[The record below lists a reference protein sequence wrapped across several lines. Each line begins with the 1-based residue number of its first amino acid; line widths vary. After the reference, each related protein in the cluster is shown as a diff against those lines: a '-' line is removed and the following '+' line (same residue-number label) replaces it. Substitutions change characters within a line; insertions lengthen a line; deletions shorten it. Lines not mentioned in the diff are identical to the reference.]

1 MNKIIYLLTSAL
13 LLSLSSCKKKEDKER
28 PEYDYQPEL
37 FSCYINGEKFV
48 PKGAG
53 TCWATSTFY
62 DPDGFL
68 NTEPG
73 YLTITGRQCLG
84 NGIRTVAFGLTPV
97 LNEGIYDFNDTI
109 FNRVVGYYRNIFDS
123 GESHYYFYKGSLEVT
138 KLEPQ
143 TYRPFVQ
150 GRIEGTFEMSCAT
163 DQGDTVHITDGSFS
177 LNLR

>member
-1 MNKIIYLLTSAL
+1 MNKILYLLTSAL

-28 PEYDYQPEL
+28 PEYDYQPEH
-37 FSCYINGEKFV
+37 FSCYVNGEKFV
-48 PKGAG
+48 PRAQGMCGG
-53 TCWATSTFY
+53 TKTFY

-68 NTEPG
+68 NSEPG
-73 YLTITGRQCLG
+73 HLAIAGIKCLADDIVEI
-84 NGIRTVAFGLTPV
+84 NLVFIPIF
-97 LNEGIYDFNDTI
+97 NEGVYNINDSTFNHSNVIYAFSNQRFFGFEGQI
-109 FNRVVGYYRNIFDS
+109 HIS
-123 GESHYYFYKGSLEVT
+123 

>member
-1 MNKIIYLLTSAL
+1 MKKIVYLLTSAL

-28 PEYDYQPEL
+28 PEFDYQPQH
-37 FSCYINGEKFV
+37 FSCYVNGEEFV
-48 PKGAG
+48 PRVQGMCGG
-53 TCWATSTFY
+53 TKTFY

-68 NTEPG
+68 NSDPG
-73 YLTITGRQCLG
+73 HLAIS
-84 NGIRTVAFGLTPV
+84 GIRCLADDIVEINLVFSP
-97 LNEGIYDFNDTI
+97 IFNDGFFFI
-109 FNRVVGYYRNIFDS
+109 NDS
-123 GESHYYFYKGSLEVT
+123 LLDYSSVRYAFADQRFFGFKGQIHIT

-150 GRIEGTFEMSCAT
+150 GRIEGTFEMSCAN

>member
-1 MNKIIYLLTSAL
+1 
-13 LLSLSSCKKKEDKER
+13 
-28 PEYDYQPEL
+28 DYQPQH
-37 FSCYINGEKFV
+37 FSCYVNGEEFV
-48 PKGAG
+48 PNGAG
-53 TCWATSTFY
+53 TCRGTSAFY

-73 YLTITGRQCLG
+73 YLTIGGQQCLT
-84 NGIRTVAFGLTPV
+84 NGRRVIDFGLTPV
-97 LNEGIYDFNDTI
+97 FSEGIYDFSDTL
-109 FNRVVGYYRNIFDS
+109 FSRVVGYYWDVSFDS
-123 GESHYYFYKGSLEVT
+123 ESIYLYFYKGTLEIT

-150 GRIEGTFEMSCAT
+150 GRIEGTFEMSCAN

>member
-1 MNKIIYLLTSAL
+1 MKKIIYLLTSAL

-28 PEYDYQPEL
+28 PEFDYQPQH
-37 FSCYINGEKFV
+37 FSCYVNGEEFV
-48 PKGAG
+48 PRVQGMCGG
-53 TCWATSTFY
+53 TKTFY

-68 NTEPG
+68 NTNPG
-73 YLTITGRQCLG
+73 YLTFSGSKCLADDVIDVG
-84 NGIRTVAFGLTPV
+84 FT
-97 LNEGIYDFNDTI
+97 LNPI
-109 FNRVVGYYRNIFDS
+109 
-123 GESHYYFYKGSLEVT
+123 LEVGNYQLQDTTMEICFGFYSNVNEIKYSYNGHINIT

-150 GRIEGTFEMSCAT
+150 GRIEGTFEMSCAN

>member
-1 MNKIIYLLTSAL
+1 MKKIIYLLTSAL

-37 FSCYINGEKFV
+37 FSCYVNGEKFV
-48 PKGAG
+48 PRAQGMCGG
-53 TCWATSTFY
+53 TKTFY

-73 YLTITGRQCLG
+73 YLTITSEQCLAEG
-84 NGIRTVAFGLTPV
+84 VNLVGFGLTPV
-97 LNEGIYDFNDTI
+97 LNEGVYDFNDPDL
-109 FNRVVGYYRNIFDS
+109 NRSIGTYVSLTNWNNKLSV
-123 GESHYYFYKGSLEVT
+123 YKGFVKVT

-150 GRIEGTFEMSCAT
+150 GRIEGTFEMSCAN